1 MIVQGVLV
9 PGAVQ
14 GARVRHPREG
24 GGRPS
29 LQSGQRLGRQH
40 QQGQVTPVNPSHFD
54 PDPDQRI
61 RTTELQTR
69 IRIRFRIRIVLFSSV
84 V

>member
-1 MIVQGVLV
+1 MYKMYMVVQGVLV
-9 PGAVQ
+9 PRAVQ

-40 QQGQVTPVNPSHFD
+40 QQGQVLGTFFIKLF
-54 PDPDQRI
+54 Q
-61 RTTELQTR
+61 
-69 IRIRFRIRIVLFSSV
+69 VLRVGF
-84 V
+84 